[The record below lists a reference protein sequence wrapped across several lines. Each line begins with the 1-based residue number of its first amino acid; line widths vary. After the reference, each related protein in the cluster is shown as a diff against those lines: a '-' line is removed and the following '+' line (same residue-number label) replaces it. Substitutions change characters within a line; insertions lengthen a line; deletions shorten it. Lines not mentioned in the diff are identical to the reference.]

1 MTKRWAYIFALSMLV
16 LNLFG
21 VLSHRVAAASVT
33 QYIAPLECRIDSVD
47 NGVNVQIILAPE
59 ECKTYLNPQTP
70 DKSTTDNSLKYNPGT
85 VRYRILDQDEIFFSQ
100 SSPVNNR
107 DIDTVKIRYVHD
119 GSRPTWTCAFFSLFI
134 ILCLVLIAIYVRT
147 QPYKKIKEDDSF
159 MG

>member
-1 MTKRWAYIFALSMLV
+1 MTKRWAYMLALSMLV
-16 LNLFG
+16 LNLSG

-70 DKSTTDNSLKYNPGT
+70 NKSTTDNTLKYNTGT

-100 SSPVNNR
+100 LSPVNNHN
-107 DIDTVKIRYVHD
+107 IDTVKIRYTHD
-119 GSRPTWTCAFFSLFI
+119 DRPLTWTYVFFSLLI
-134 ILCLVLIAIYVRT
+134 ILCTVLVAIYVYT
-147 QPYKKIKEDDSF
+147 QSYKKLKDEKSSK
-159 MG
+159 